1 MMKQLLVPTDFSH
14 CASNAVDFAVQSAK
28 LLPGEVLLLH
38 TYELSGNLYTDYM
51 GVNKE
56 FNESMVRDAY
66 EKLMKCK
73 AGIMKKEGVDVK
85 AVFYRG
91 TLKDGIDETVANEKT
106 DLIVMGTTGASGLD
120 EKIWGSKTAGII
132 GHSKIPV
139 LAIPKGYNW
148 KRPERV
154 LIATNHFE
162 KDPAMLDFVFEM
174 AGQYKAGVHTIV
186 FSDTDDDLPEKM
198 INHGN
203 QISVYEKLLKAKYP
217 KLSLHTENLFGIE
230 FEESIEKYASEND
243 MDMLVMFTYHRSY
256 WDRIFHPSITKRMS
270 YHTHIPLLAIPAVR
284 K

>member
-1 MMKQLLVPTDFSH
+1 MKQLLVPTDFSD
-14 CASNAVDFAVQSAK
+14 CASNAVNFAVQSAK
-28 LLPGEVLLLH
+28 LLPMEVVLLH

-56 FNESMVRDAY
+56 FKESMVREAH

-73 AGIMKKEGVDVK
+73 AGILEKDGVDVK
-85 AVFYRG
+85 TVFYRG
-91 TLKDGIDETVANEKT
+91 TLQDGIDETIATEKA

-120 EKIWGSKTAGII
+120 EKIWGSKTSGII
-132 GHSKIPV
+132 GDSKIPV

-148 KRPERV
+148 KKPERV

-162 KDPAMLDFVFEM
+162 KDPAILDFIFEM

-186 FSDTDDDLPEKM
+186 FSDEDDDLPEKM
-198 INHGN
+198 IHYGN
-203 QISVYEKLLKAKYP
+203 QIGTYEKLLKTKYP
-217 KLSLHTENLFGIE
+217 ELSLHTENLFGTE

-243 MDMLVMFTYHRSY
+243 VDMLVMVTYQRSF
-256 WDRIFHPSITKRMS
+256 WDRIFHPSITRRMS
-270 YHTHIPLLAIPAVR
+270 YHTHIPLLAIPADR